1 MGIEQIPRTFVC
13 DISGL
18 SAPGL
23 EDLDGVSESDPMED
37 SPLGWTQVT
46 ILTRVPNPET
56 ARVEEAYKQA
66 VAQVTHDLQGENKK
80 RELELAL
87 WAVEAKFADFFQI
100 PEYNV
105 ETNEIWVHPMHLA
118 ELLGRLDPDQ
128 FAPEQV
134 PLPLALE
141 PDDPDSEE
149 EDDESDLEEPEEE
162 IPVGPVAEKAKK
174 KAKG

>member
-13 DISGL
+13 DISGR
-18 SAPGL
+18 SDPGL
-23 EDLDGVSESDPMED
+23 DDLDGVSENDPMED
-37 SPLGWTQVT
+37 CPIGWTQIT
-46 ILTRVPNPET
+46 IQTRVPNPEF
-56 ARVEEAYKQA
+56 ARVQEAHAQA
-66 VAQVTHDLQGENKK
+66 VAQVTEAHPGEKKK

-87 WAVEAKFADFFQI
+87 WAVDAQFADWMQQ

-105 ETNEIWVHPMHLA
+105 ETNEIWVHPTHLA

-162 IPVGPVAEKAKK
+162 IPVGPVAEKTKK

>member
-1 MGIEQIPRTFVC
+1 MGVEQTPRTFVC

-18 SAPGL
+18 SASGL
-23 EDLDGVSESDPMED
+23 DDLDGVSENDPLED
-37 SPLGWTQVT
+37 SPVGWTQVS
-46 ILTRVPNPET
+46 ILTRVPNPDF
-56 ARVEEAYKQA
+56 ARVQEAYKQS
-66 VAQVTHDLQGENKK
+66 VAQVTKDHPGENKK

-87 WAVEAKFADFFQI
+87 WAVDAQFGEWMQQ

-105 ETNEIWVHPMHLA
+105 ETNEIWVHPTHLA

-128 FAPEQV
+128 FVPEQV

-141 PDDPDSEE
+141 PDDLDSEE
-149 EDDESDLEEPEEE
+149 EDDDSDLEEQEEE
-162 IPVGPVAEKAKK
+162 IPVGPVAEKEKK